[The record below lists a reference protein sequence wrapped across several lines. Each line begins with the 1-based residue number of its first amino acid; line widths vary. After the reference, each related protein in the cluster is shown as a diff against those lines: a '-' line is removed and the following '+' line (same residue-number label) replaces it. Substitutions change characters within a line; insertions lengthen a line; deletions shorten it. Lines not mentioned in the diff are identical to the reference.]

1 MRISTGQMFQQ
12 NTNSILEKQSATNTI
27 MAQIASGKKV
37 NTAGDDPVAAI
48 GIDNLKQKNALV
60 DQFVKNIDYAT
71 NHIQQAESQ
80 LGQADTL
87 VGSMKESVLRG
98 INGSMTSAE
107 RQVIADDMRQSLEQ
121 LMSIANTKD
130 ESGNY
135 IFAGNQ
141 TNSAPFVFDNNGDV
155 VYSGDAGIRKSNIA
169 QGVQVN
175 TNTPGDAAFMNAPNP
190 VGDYG
195 VNYSSTQQGD
205 FVVSSAKIIPQI
217 PAVPHVADV
226 YQFVFTDNGT
236 GGTNVE
242 VFNSAVPA
250 ISVAPLAAFDAS
262 LPVKVNDIEVTIKGT
277 PKAGDSF
284 SINEV
289 AEVSIF
295 DTFSKA
301 IALFESGDDAQ
312 TPAGQSELA
321 QLLNN
326 IDSGVNQMS
335 QQRSLTGNSLKVL
348 QQYSDNHTDEKLI
361 NTSALS
367 KLEDL
372 DLASAITEFEKQ
384 QLALNAAS
392 SLFSK
397 VSSTSLFDYI

>member
-12 NTNSILEKQSATNTI
+12 NTNSILNKQSATNTI
-27 MAQIASGKKV
+27 MAQISSGKRV

-48 GIDNLKQKNALV
+48 GIDNLKQKNTLI

-71 NHIQQAESQ
+71 SHIQQAESQ

-135 IFAGNQ
+135 IFAGNK
-141 TNSAPFVFDNNGDV
+141 TNSAPFAFNNNGDV
-155 VYSGDAGIRKSNIA
+155 VYSGDSGIRKSNIA
-169 QGVQVN
+169 AGVQVN
-175 TNTPGDAAFMNAPNP
+175 TNVPGDDAFMNAPNAM
-190 VGDYG
+190 GDYG
-195 VNYSSTQQGD
+195 VNYSSSQQGD
-205 FVVSSAKIIPQI
+205 FVVTSAKVTDT
-217 PAVPHVADV
+217 AAYVDNDYTYSFA
-226 YQFVFTDNGT
+226 FTDDGA
-236 GGTNVE
+236 GGLNVE
-242 VFNSAVPA
+242 VTDNASPA
-250 ISVAPLAAFDAS
+250 NPSVYGPASFDAS
-262 LPVKVNDIEVTIKGT
+262 APISFNGMEIKLEGT
-277 PKAGDSF
+277 PEIGDTF
-284 SINEV
+284 SIE
-289 AEVSIF
+289 EQPQVSIF

-301 IALFESGDDAQ
+301 ITLFESGNDAQ
-312 TPAGQSELA
+312 TPAGQAELA

-335 QQRSLTGNSLKVL
+335 QERSVTGNSLKVL
-348 QQYSDNHTDEKLI
+348 QQYSDNHIDEKLI

-372 DLASAITEFEKQ
+372 DFASAITEFEKQ
-384 QLALNAAS
+384 QLALSAAS

>member
-27 MAQIASGKKV
+27 MAQISSGKKV

-71 NHIQQAESQ
+71 SHIQQAESQ

-87 VGSMKESVLRG
+87 AGSMKESMLRG

-135 IFAGNQ
+135 IFAGNK
-141 TNSAPFVFDNNGDV
+141 TNSAPFAFDNNGDV
-155 VYSGDAGIRKSNIA
+155 VYGGDAGIRKSNIA

-175 TNTPGDAAFMNAPNP
+175 TNTPGDAAFMNAPNAM
-190 VGDYG
+190 GDYG
-195 VNYSSTQQGD
+195 VNYSSSQQGD
-205 FVVSSAKIIPQI
+205 FVVTSAKVTDT
-217 PAVPHVADV
+217 ASYVDSNYTYSFA
-226 YQFVFTDNGT
+226 FTDDGT
-236 GGTNVE
+236 GGLNVE
-242 VFNSAVPA
+242 VTDNATPTANVVYPA
-250 ISVAPLAAFDAS
+250 APFDAS
-262 LPVKVNDIEVTIKGT
+262 MPVKFNGMEINIDGEPAI
-277 PKAGDSF
+277 GDTF
-284 SINEV
+284 SIEEV
-289 AEVSIF
+289 AQVSIF
-295 DTFSKA
+295 NTFSKA
-301 IALFESGDDAQ
+301 IALFESGNDAQ

>member
-12 NTNSILEKQSATNTI
+12 NTASILEKQSATNTI
-27 MAQIASGKKV
+27 MAQISSGKRV

-71 NHIQQAESQ
+71 SHIQQAESQ

-87 VGSMKESVLRG
+87 AGSMKELVLRG
-98 INGSMTSAE
+98 ANGSMTTAE

-135 IFAGNQ
+135 IFAGNK
-141 TNSAPFVFDNNGDV
+141 TNSAPFALDNNEQV
-155 VYSGDAGIRKSNIA
+155 VYSGDSGIRKSNIA
-169 QGVQVN
+169 AGVQVN
-175 TNTPGDAAFMNAPNP
+175 TNVPGDAAFMNAANAM
-190 VGDYG
+190 GDYG

-205 FVVSSAKIIPQI
+205 FVVSSAKITNT
-217 PAVPHVADV
+217 ATHVPDT
-226 YQFVFTDNGT
+226 YSFNFVDDGT
-236 GGTNVE
+236 GGMNLE
-242 VFNSAVPA
+242 VSDSASPA
-250 ISVAPLAAFDAS
+250 NTVTTVAPFDAS
-262 LPVKVNDIEVTIKGT
+262 VPVSVNGIEVKLDGE
-277 PKAGDSF
+277 PKMGDSF
-284 SINEV
+284 TIEQQPQ
-289 AEVSIF
+289 VSIF
-295 DTFSKA
+295 ETFSKA

-335 QQRSLTGNSLKVL
+335 QQRSVTGNSLKAL
-348 QQYSDNHTDEKLI
+348 QQYSDNHVDEKLI

-367 KLEDL
+367 RLEDL

-384 QLALNAAS
+384 QLALNAVS
-392 SLFSK
+392 SVFSK
-397 VSSTSLFDYI
+397 ISSTSLFDYI

>member
-27 MAQIASGKKV
+27 MAQISSGKKV

-71 NHIQQAESQ
+71 SHIQQAESQ

-87 VGSMKESVLRG
+87 AGSMKESMLRG

-135 IFAGNQ
+135 IFAGNK
-141 TNSAPFVFDNNGDV
+141 TNSAPFAFDNNGDV

-175 TNTPGDAAFMNAPNP
+175 TNTPGDAAFMNAPNAM
-190 VGDYG
+190 GDYG

-205 FVVSSAKIIPQI
+205 FVVTSAKITDPTT
-217 PAVPHVADV
+217 
-226 YQFVFTDNGT
+226 YTTGSYSFSFVDDGAGGLNISVTD
-236 GGTNVE
+236 
-242 VFNSAVPA
+242 SAVPPV
-250 ISVAPLAAFDAS
+250 ITVAPFDAS
-262 LPVKVNDIEVTIKGT
+262 VPVTVIGIKVKVDGE
-277 PKAGDSF
+277 PQAGDTF

-289 AEVSIF
+289 AQVSIF

-301 IALFESGDDAQ
+301 IALFESGNDAQ

>member
-12 NTNSILEKQSATNTI
+12 NTNSILNKQSATNSI
-27 MAQIASGKKV
+27 IAQIDSGKRV

-48 GIDNLKQKNALV
+48 GIDNLKQKNTLI

-71 NHIQQAESQ
+71 SHIQQAESQ

-135 IFAGNQ
+135 IFAGNK
-141 TNSAPFVFDNNGDV
+141 TNSAPFAFDNNGDV
-155 VYSGDAGIRKSNIA
+155 VYSGDSGIRKSNVA
-169 QGVQVN
+169 AGVQVN
-175 TNTPGDAAFMNAPNP
+175 TNVPGDAAFMNAPNAM
-190 VGDYG
+190 GDYG
-195 VNYSSTQQGD
+195 VNYLPSQQGD
-205 FVVSSAKIIPQI
+205 FVVSSAKIVPQI
-217 PAVPHVADV
+217 PAVPHVADT
-226 YQFVFTDNGT
+226 YNFMFVDDGT
-236 GGTNVE
+236 GVMNLE
-242 VFNSAVPA
+242 VRDSTATLVTT
-250 ISVAPLAAFDAS
+250 VAPFDAS
-262 LPVKVNDIEVTIKGT
+262 LPVKFNDLEIKITGEPKIDDNFTI
-277 PKAGDSF
+277 
-284 SINEV
+284 
-289 AEVSIF
+289 AEQPQVSIF

-301 IALFESGDDAQ
+301 IALFESGNDTQ

-372 DLASAITEFEKQ
+372 DFASAFTEFEKQ
-384 QLALNAAS
+384 QLALSAAS

>member
-27 MAQIASGKKV
+27 MAQISSGKRV

-71 NHIQQAESQ
+71 SHIQQAESQ

-87 VGSMKESVLRG
+87 AGSMKELVLRG
-98 INGSMTSAE
+98 ANGSMTTAE

-135 IFAGNQ
+135 IFAGNK
-141 TNSAPFVFDNNGDV
+141 TNSAPFAFDNNDQV
-155 VYSGDAGIRKSNIA
+155 VYSGDSGIRKSNIA
-169 QGVQVN
+169 AGVQVN
-175 TNTPGDAAFMNAPNP
+175 TNVAGDAAFMNAANAM
-190 VGDYG
+190 GDYG

-205 FVVSSAKIIPQI
+205 FVVSSAQI
-217 PAVPHVADV
+217 TNTATHVPDT
-226 YQFVFTDNGT
+226 YSFNFVDDGT
-236 GGTNVE
+236 GGMNLE
-242 VFNSAVPA
+242 VSDSAVPA
-250 ISVAPLAAFDAS
+250 SIVTTVAPFDAS
-262 LPVKVNDIEVTIKGT
+262 VPVKFNFMAVKLDGEPKIGDKFTIEQQ
-277 PKAGDSF
+277 PQ
-284 SINEV
+284 
-289 AEVSIF
+289 VSIF

-335 QQRSLTGNSLKVL
+335 QQRSVTGNSLKAL

-367 KLEDL
+367 RLEDL

-384 QLALNAAS
+384 QLALNAVS
-392 SLFSK
+392 SVFSK
-397 VSSTSLFDYI
+397 ISSTSLFDYI

>member
-12 NTNSILEKQSATNTI
+12 NTASILEKQSATNTI
-27 MAQIASGKKV
+27 MAQISSGKRV

-71 NHIQQAESQ
+71 SHIQQAESQ

-87 VGSMKESVLRG
+87 AGSMKELVLRG
-98 INGSMTSAE
+98 ANGSMTTAE

-135 IFAGNQ
+135 IFAGNK
-141 TNSAPFVFDNNGDV
+141 TNSAPFAFDNNDQV
-155 VYSGDAGIRKSNIA
+155 VYSGDSGTRKSNIA
-169 QGVQVN
+169 AGVQVN
-175 TNTPGDAAFMNAPNP
+175 TNVAGDAAFMNAANAM
-190 VGDYG
+190 GDYG

-205 FVVSSAKIIPQI
+205 FVVSSAKITNT
-217 PAVPHVADV
+217 ATHVPDT
-226 YQFVFTDNGT
+226 YSFNFVDDGAGAMNL
-236 GGTNVE
+236 E
-242 VFNSAVPA
+242 VSDSAVPA
-250 ISVAPLAAFDAS
+250 SIVTTVAPFDAS
-262 LPVKVNDIEVTIKGT
+262 VPVKFNGMAVKLDGE
-277 PKAGDSF
+277 PKIGDSF
-284 SINEV
+284 TIEEQSQ
-289 AEVSIF
+289 VSIF
-295 DTFSKA
+295 ETFSKA

-312 TPAGQSELA
+312 TPAGKSELA

-335 QQRSLTGNSLKVL
+335 QQRSVTGNSLKAL
-348 QQYSDNHTDEKLI
+348 QQYSDNHVDEKLI

-367 KLEDL
+367 RLEDL

-384 QLALNAAS
+384 QLALNAVS
-392 SLFSK
+392 SVFSK
-397 VSSTSLFDYI
+397 ISSTSLFDYI

>member
-12 NTNSILEKQSATNTI
+12 NTKSILDKQSATNTI

-60 DQFVKNIDYAT
+60 DQFIKNIDYAT
-71 NHIQQAESQ
+71 NHVQQAENQ

-87 VGSMKESVLRG
+87 AGSMKESMLRG
-98 INGSMTSAE
+98 ANGSMTSAE
-107 RQVIADDMRQSLEQ
+107 RQVIAADMRQSLEQ

-135 IFAGNQ
+135 IFAGNK
-141 TNSAPFVFDNNGDV
+141 TNNAPFAFDNAGKV
-155 VYSGDAGIRKSNIA
+155 LYSGDAGIRKSIIA
-169 QGVQVN
+169 EGIQVN
-175 TNTPGDAAFMNAPNP
+175 TNVPGDAAFMKAPHAM
-190 VGDYG
+190 GDYG
-195 VNYSSTQQGD
+195 VNYLPSQQGD
-205 FVVSSAKIIPQI
+205 FVVTSAKITGTSPYT
-217 PAVPHVADV
+217 ADT
-226 YQFVFTDNGT
+226 YTFNFNDDGA
-236 GGTNVE
+236 GGLNVE
-242 VFNSAVPA
+242 VVDSAVPA
-250 ISVAPLAAFDAS
+250 NIVYPAAPFDAS
-262 LPVKVNDIEVTIKGT
+262 VPVSFNGIEVKLNGD
-277 PKAGDSF
+277 PKAGDTF

-289 AEVSIF
+289 EEVSIF

-301 IALFESGDDAQ
+301 IALFESANDAQ

-326 IDSGVNQMS
+326 IDSGVKQMS

-372 DLASAITEFEKQ
+372 DFASAVTEFEKQ
-384 QLALNAAS
+384 QLALNAVS
-392 SLFSK
+392 SVFSK
-397 VSSTSLFDYI
+397 VGSTSLFDYI

>member
-12 NTNSILEKQSATNTI
+12 NTNSILNKQSATNTI
-27 MAQIASGKKV
+27 MAQISSGKRV

-48 GIDNLKQKNALV
+48 GIDNLKQKNTLI

-71 NHIQQAESQ
+71 SHIQQAESQ

-135 IFAGNQ
+135 IFAGNK
-141 TNSAPFVFDNNGDV
+141 TNNAPFAFDNNGDV
-155 VYSGDAGIRKSNIA
+155 VYSGDSGIRKSNVA
-169 QGVQVN
+169 AGVQVN
-175 TNTPGDAAFMNAPNP
+175 TNVPGDAAFMNAPNAM
-190 VGDYG
+190 GDYG
-195 VNYSSTQQGD
+195 VNYSSLQQGD
-205 FVVSSAKIIPQI
+205 FVVSSAKITDPTTYS
-217 PAVPHVADV
+217 PGSYSFSFADDGAGGLNISV
-226 YQFVFTDNGT
+226 TD
-236 GGTNVE
+236 
-242 VFNSAVPA
+242 SAVPP
-250 ISVAPLAAFDAS
+250 VTTVTAFDAS
-262 LPVKVNDIEVTIKGT
+262 VPVSVNGIEVKVDGE
-277 PKAGDSF
+277 PQAGDSF
-284 SINEV
+284 SMNEV

-301 IALFESGDDAQ
+301 IALFESGNDAQ

-348 QQYSDNHTDEKLI
+348 QQYSDNHADEKLI

-372 DLASAITEFEKQ
+372 DFASAITEFEKQ
-384 QLALNAAS
+384 QLALSAAS

>member
-1 MRISTGQMFQQ
+1 MFQQ
-12 NTNSILEKQSATNTI
+12 NTASILEKQSATNTI
-27 MAQIASGKKV
+27 MAQISSGKRV

-71 NHIQQAESQ
+71 SHIQQAESQ

-87 VGSMKESVLRG
+87 AGSMKELVLRG
-98 INGSMTSAE
+98 ANGSMTTAE

-135 IFAGNQ
+135 IFAGNK
-141 TNSAPFVFDNNGDV
+141 TNSAPFAFDNNDQV
-155 VYSGDAGIRKSNIA
+155 VYSGDSGTRKSNIA
-169 QGVQVN
+169 AGVQVN
-175 TNTPGDAAFMNAPNP
+175 TNVAGDAAFMNAANAM
-190 VGDYG
+190 GDYG

-205 FVVSSAKIIPQI
+205 FVVSSAKITNT
-217 PAVPHVADV
+217 ATHVPDT
-226 YQFVFTDNGT
+226 YSFNFVDDGAGAMNL
-236 GGTNVE
+236 E
-242 VFNSAVPA
+242 VSDSAVPA
-250 ISVAPLAAFDAS
+250 SIVTTVAPFDAS
-262 LPVKVNDIEVTIKGT
+262 VPVKFNGMAVKLDGE
-277 PKAGDSF
+277 PKIGDSF
-284 SINEV
+284 TIEEQSQ
-289 AEVSIF
+289 VSIF
-295 DTFSKA
+295 ETFSKA

-312 TPAGQSELA
+312 TPAGKSELA

-335 QQRSLTGNSLKVL
+335 QQRSVTGNSLKAL
-348 QQYSDNHTDEKLI
+348 QQYSDNHVDEKLI

-367 KLEDL
+367 RLEDL

-384 QLALNAAS
+384 QLALNAVS
-392 SLFSK
+392 SVFSK
-397 VSSTSLFDYI
+397 ISSTSLFDYI

>member
-27 MAQIASGKKV
+27 MAQISSGKKV

-71 NHIQQAESQ
+71 SHIQQAESQ

-87 VGSMKESVLRG
+87 AGSMKESMLRG

-135 IFAGNQ
+135 IFAGNK
-141 TNSAPFVFDNNGDV
+141 TNSAPFAFDNNGDV

-175 TNTPGDAAFMNAPNP
+175 TNTPGDAAFMNAPNAM
-190 VGDYG
+190 GDYR
-195 VNYSSTQQGD
+195 VNYLSTQQGD
-205 FVVSSAKIIPQI
+205 FVVTSAKITEPLTYT
-217 PAVPHVADV
+217 PDT
-226 YQFVFTDNGT
+226 YSFNFVDDGNGVM
-236 GGTNVE
+236 NLE
-242 VFNSAVPA
+242 VRDSAATLVTT
-250 ISVAPLAAFDAS
+250 VAPFDAS
-262 LPVKVNDIEVTIKGT
+262 LPVNVNGIEIQLDGE
-277 PKAGDSF
+277 PAIGDTF
-284 SINEV
+284 TINEV
-289 AEVSIF
+289 AQVSIF

-301 IALFESGDDAQ
+301 IALFESGNDAQ

-372 DLASAITEFEKQ
+372 DFASAITEFEKQ

>member
-12 NTNSILEKQSATNTI
+12 NTNSILNKQSATNSI
-27 MAQIASGKKV
+27 IAQIDSGKRV

-135 IFAGNQ
+135 IFAGNK
-141 TNSAPFVFDNNGDV
+141 TNSAPFAFDNNGDV
-155 VYSGDAGIRKSNIA
+155 VYSGDSGIRKSNVA
-169 QGVQVN
+169 AGVQVN
-175 TNTPGDAAFMNAPNP
+175 TNVPGDAAFMNAPNAM
-190 VGDYG
+190 GDYG
-195 VNYSSTQQGD
+195 VNYLSTQQGD
-205 FVVSSAKIIPQI
+205 FVVSSAKIVPQI
-217 PAVPHVADV
+217 PAVPHVADT
-226 YQFVFTDNGT
+226 YSFMFVDDGT
-236 GGTNVE
+236 GVMNLE
-242 VFNSAVPA
+242 VRDSTATLVTT
-250 ISVAPLAAFDAS
+250 VAPFDAS
-262 LPVKVNDIEVTIKGT
+262 LPVKFNDLEIKITGEPKIDDNFTI
-277 PKAGDSF
+277 
-284 SINEV
+284 
-289 AEVSIF
+289 AEQRQVSIF

-301 IALFESGDDAQ
+301 IALFESGDDTQ

-372 DLASAITEFEKQ
+372 DFASAITEFEKQ
-384 QLALNAAS
+384 QLALSAAS

>member
-12 NTNSILEKQSATNTI
+12 NTTSILEKQSATNTI
-27 MAQIASGKKV
+27 MAQISSGKRV

-71 NHIQQAESQ
+71 SHIQQAESQ

-87 VGSMKESVLRG
+87 AGSMKELVLRG
-98 INGSMTSAE
+98 ANGSMTTAE

-135 IFAGNQ
+135 IFAGNK
-141 TNSAPFVFDNNGDV
+141 TNSTPFALDNNDQV
-155 VYSGDAGIRKSNIA
+155 VYSGDSGTRKSNIA
-169 QGVQVN
+169 AGVQVN
-175 TNTPGDAAFMNAPNP
+175 TNVSGDAAFMNAANAM
-190 VGDYG
+190 GDYG

-205 FVVSSAKIIPQI
+205 FVVTSAK
-217 PAVPHVADV
+217 VTDSTTYTTGSYSFSFADDGAGGLNV
-226 YQFVFTDNGT
+226 SVTD
-236 GGTNVE
+236 
-242 VFNSAVPA
+242 SA
-250 ISVAPLAAFDAS
+250 APPVTTVTAFDAS
-262 LPVKVNDIEVTIKGT
+262 VPVSVNGMAVKIDGE
-277 PKAGDSF
+277 PKANDSF
-284 SINEV
+284 SIKEQPQ
-289 AEVSIF
+289 VSIF
-295 DTFSKA
+295 ETFSKA

-312 TPAGQSELA
+312 TPAGKSELA

-335 QQRSLTGNSLKVL
+335 QQRSVTGNSLKAL

-367 KLEDL
+367 RLEDL

-384 QLALNAAS
+384 QLALNAVS
-392 SLFSK
+392 SVFSK
-397 VSSTSLFDYI
+397 ISSTSLFDYI

>member
-27 MAQIASGKKV
+27 MAQISSGKKV

-71 NHIQQAESQ
+71 SHIQQAESQ

-87 VGSMKESVLRG
+87 AGSMKESMLRG

-135 IFAGNQ
+135 IFAGNK
-141 TNSAPFVFDNNGDV
+141 TNSAPFAFDNNGDV

-175 TNTPGDAAFMNAPNP
+175 TNTPGDAAFMNAPNAM
-190 VGDYG
+190 GDYR
-195 VNYSSTQQGD
+195 VNYLSTQQGD
-205 FVVSSAKIIPQI
+205 FVVTSAKITEPLTYT
-217 PAVPHVADV
+217 PDT
-226 YQFVFTDNGT
+226 YSFNFVDDGNGVM
-236 GGTNVE
+236 NLE
-242 VFNSAVPA
+242 VRDSAATLVTT
-250 ISVAPLAAFDAS
+250 VAPFDAS
-262 LPVKVNDIEVTIKGT
+262 LPVNVNGIEIQLDGE
-277 PKAGDSF
+277 PAIGDTF
-284 SINEV
+284 TINEV
-289 AEVSIF
+289 AQVSIF

-301 IALFESGDDAQ
+301 IALFESGNDAQ

-348 QQYSDNHTDEKLI
+348 QQYRDNHTDEKLI

-372 DLASAITEFEKQ
+372 DFASAITEFEKQ

>member
-1 MRISTGQMFQQ
+1 MFQQ
-12 NTNSILEKQSATNTI
+12 NTNSILEKQSATNSTSI
-27 MAQIASGKKV
+27 RPANWTGL

-135 IFAGNQ
+135 IFAGNK
-141 TNSAPFVFDNNGDV
+141 TNSAPFAFNNNGDV
-155 VYSGDAGIRKSNIA
+155 VYSGDSGIRKSNIA
-169 QGVQVN
+169 AGVQVN
-175 TNTPGDAAFMNAPNP
+175 TNVPGDAAFMNAPNAM
-190 VGDYG
+190 GDYG
-195 VNYSSTQQGD
+195 VNYSSLQQGD
-205 FVVSSAKIIPQI
+205 FVVSSAKVTDT
-217 PAVPHVADV
+217 ASYVDNNYTYTFA
-226 YQFVFTDNGT
+226 FTDDGA
-236 GGTNVE
+236 GGLNVE
-242 VFNSAVPA
+242 VTDNATPTANIVYPA
-250 ISVAPLAAFDAS
+250 ASFDAS
-262 LPVKVNDIEVTIKGT
+262 SPIEFNGMKINITGEPEI
-277 PKAGDSF
+277 GDTF
-284 SINEV
+284 SIEEV
-289 AEVSIF
+289 AQVSIF
-295 DTFSKA
+295 DTFSKV
-301 IALFESGDDAQ
+301 IALFESGNDTQ

-372 DLASAITEFEKQ
+372 DFASAVTEFEKQ
-384 QLALNAAS
+384 QLALSAAS

>member
-27 MAQIASGKKV
+27 MAQISSGKKV

-87 VGSMKESVLRG
+87 AGSMKESMLRG

-135 IFAGNQ
+135 IFAGNK
-141 TNSAPFVFDNNGDV
+141 TNSAPFSFDNNGDV

-175 TNTPGDAAFMNAPNP
+175 TNTPGDAAFMNAPNAM
-190 VGDYG
+190 GDYG

-205 FVVSSAKIIPQI
+205 FVVTSAKITVPLTYIP
-217 PAVPHVADV
+217 DT
-226 YQFVFTDNGT
+226 YSFNFVDDGT
-236 GGTNVE
+236 GVMNLE
-242 VFNSAVPA
+242 VRDSTANLVRT
-250 ISVAPLAAFDAS
+250 VAPFDAS
-262 LPVKVNDIEVTIKGT
+262 LLVSVNGIDVKLDGE
-277 PKAGDSF
+277 PQAGDSF
-284 SINEV
+284 TINEV
-289 AEVSIF
+289 AQVSIF

-301 IALFESGDDAQ
+301 IALFESGNDAQ

>member
-12 NTNSILEKQSATNTI
+12 NTNSILEKQSATNSI
-27 MAQIASGKKV
+27 IAQISSGKKV

-60 DQFVKNIDYAT
+60 DQFIKNIDYAT
-71 NHIQQAESQ
+71 SHIQQAESQ

-135 IFAGNQ
+135 IFAGNK
-141 TNSAPFVFDNNGDV
+141 TNSAPFAFNNNGDV
-155 VYSGDAGIRKSNIA
+155 VYSGDSGIRKSNIA
-169 QGVQVN
+169 AGVQVN
-175 TNTPGDAAFMNAPNP
+175 TNVPGDAAFMNAPNAM
-190 VGDYG
+190 GDYG
-195 VNYSSTQQGD
+195 VNYSSLQQGD
-205 FVVSSAKIIPQI
+205 FVVSSAKVTDT
-217 PAVPHVADV
+217 ASYVDNNYTYTFA
-226 YQFVFTDNGT
+226 FTDDGA
-236 GGTNVE
+236 GGLNVE
-242 VFNSAVPA
+242 VTDNATPTANIVYPA
-250 ISVAPLAAFDAS
+250 ASFDAS
-262 LPVKVNDIEVTIKGT
+262 SPIEFNGMKINITGEPEI
-277 PKAGDSF
+277 GDTF
-284 SINEV
+284 SIEEV
-289 AEVSIF
+289 AQVSIF
-295 DTFSKA
+295 DTFSKV

-312 TPAGQSELA
+312 TPAGQAELA

-372 DLASAITEFEKQ
+372 DFASAVTEFEKQ
-384 QLALNAAS
+384 QLALSAAS